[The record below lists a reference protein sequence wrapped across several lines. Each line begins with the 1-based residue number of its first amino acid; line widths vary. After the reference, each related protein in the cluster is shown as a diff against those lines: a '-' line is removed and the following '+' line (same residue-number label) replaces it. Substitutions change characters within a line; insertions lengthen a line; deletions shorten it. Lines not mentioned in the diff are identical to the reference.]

1 MAPSPSRDP
10 GLAPDAAA
18 LLLDI
23 AESSLTAALRCE
35 RAPLLPLGSLPP
47 SFSAHVGVFV
57 TLTVAGELNGC
68 IGTVDPIEPLGHA
81 VARLA
86 LAAAFDDPRLPALRA
101 SDLADLVIEISVM
114 SPLEAIRADT
124 RTALVAAI
132 RPHRDGLVI
141 RAGGHAAV
149 FLPSVWE
156 QLPDRED
163 FFDRLLMKAGLRPG
177 SWPTGLQALRFSAT
191 RYRRDVGAGRLRRAA
206 AIGPSAA
213 VHAL

>member
-10 GLAPDAAA
+10 GLAPDDAA

-23 AESSLTAALRCE
+23 AESSLTAALRGE
-35 RAPLLPLGSLPP
+35 RAALPPLGRLPASL
-47 SFSAHVGVFV
+47 SAHVGVFV

-68 IGTVDPIEPLGHA
+68 IGLVDPIEPLGHT

-86 LAAAFDDPRLPALRA
+86 LAAAFDDPRLPALRWA
-101 SDLADLVIEISVM
+101 DLADLAIEISVM
-114 SPLEAIRADT
+114 SPLEPLRADT

-156 QLPDRED
+156 QLPDREH
-163 FFDRLLMKAGLRPG
+163 FVDRLVLKAGLRPG
-177 SWPTGLQALRFSAT
+177 AWPTGMQAFRFTAT
-191 RYRRDVGAGRLRRAA
+191 RSRRDVGAGRLGRATA
-206 AIGPSAA
+206 AR
-213 VHAL
+213 

>member
-10 GLAPDAAA
+10 GLAPDDAA

-23 AESSLTAALRCE
+23 AESVADGGAPRPQRALCR
-35 RAPLLPLGSLPP
+35 R
-47 SFSAHVGVFV
+47 SAHLPAVAPAQHVGAFV
-57 TLTVAGELNGC
+57 TLTVDGELNGC

-86 LAAAFDDPRLPALRA
+86 LAAAFDDPRLPALRWA
-101 SDLADLVIEISVM
+101 DLADLAIEISVM
-114 SPLEAIRADT
+114 SRLEPIGADT

-132 RPHRDGLVI
+132 RPHHDGLVI

-163 FFDRLLMKAGLRPG
+163 FVDRLVMKAGLRPG
-177 SWPTGLQALRFSAT
+177 AWPTGMQALRFTAT
-191 RYRRDVGAGRLRRAA
+191 RFRRDVGAGRLGRAA
-206 AIGPSAA
+206 AAR
-213 VHAL
+213 